1 MMSGWGDLEWKE
13 TKCYVHSITS
23 KAMFLVVLNYLASAA
38 SLSAASCT
46 AVLSGST
53 LDAPVEH
60 VIVLVAFTN
69 EEVTEELAEVG
80 VVRLVIETQSTG
92 VVQEDRELLRVAT
105 AKQVRGGGHLLLH
118 DPVVLLLLG
127 SSLETLPGKRASQE
141 VHENVGKRLE
151 IITTSL
157 FDTQVSVDRSVTS
170 STSQVLVLPVGDV
183 EMGLW
188 IPVLLGETEI
198 DNVHLVTAL
207 ADTHEE
213 VVGLDV
219 TVDEVPGVNILDSG
233 NLGEVASVEGAVS
246 MGAATYQLVSQ

>member
-69 EEVTEELAEVG
+69 EEVTEELAEVR
-80 VVRLVIETQSTG
+80 VVRLVIETQRTG

-170 STSQVLVLPVGDV
+170 STSQILVLPVGDV
-183 EMGLW
+183 EMGLGVATSRKEQAIAVALSRSTR
-188 IPVLLGETEI
+188 IPDIFRDGGPE
-198 DNVHLVTAL
+198 DFGRTA
-207 ADTHEE
+207 E
-213 VVGLDV
+213 VCRTGRWWR
-219 TVDEVPGVNILDSG
+219 TMMIRAGVR
-233 NLGEVASVEGAVS
+233 
-246 MGAATYQLVSQ
+246 